1 MATQTQTPV
10 QPGSESKLYI
20 LQQGIVEDAPGGVP
34 AHLSFGILSTVPDPV
49 NPGDVTFALKAPTGF
64 VFTGWLSWAYHDVN
78 TLQAKGNLQTVQGTV
93 KDGGRTL
100 TFTHNP
106 YLSTNQEALGYAAQ
120 VTAIEGATP
129 GRYTD
134 GQLKVGAANPIK
146 LKGRVLDAN
155 ED

>member
-1 MATQTQTPV
+1 MATQIQAPV
-10 QPGSESKLYI
+10 QPGSENQLYI

-49 NPGDVTFALKAPTGF
+49 NPGDVTFTLKAPTGF

-78 TLQAKGNLQTVQGTV
+78 TLQAKGNLQTVQGTLR
-93 KDGGRTL
+93 DGGRTL

-106 YLSTNQEALGYAAQ
+106 SLSTNQEALGYAAQ
-120 VTAIEGATP
+120 VTAIDGATP
-129 GRYTD
+129 GRFAD

-146 LKGRVLDAN
+146 LKGRVLAAD

>member
-1 MATQTQTPV
+1 MATQTQAPV
-10 QPGSESKLYI
+10 EPGSENKLYI

-49 NPGDVTFALKAPTGF
+49 NPGDITISLKAPTGF
-64 VFTGWLSWAYHDVN
+64 AFTSWLSWAYHDVN
-78 TLQAKGNLQTVQGTV
+78 TLQAKGNMNTTQGTLG
-93 KDGGRTL
+93 DGGRTL
-100 TFTHNP
+100 TFTQNP
-106 YLSTNQEALGYAAQ
+106 YLASNQEALGYAAQ
-120 VTAIEGATP
+120 VTAVDGATP

-134 GQLKVGAANPIK
+134 GQLKVGAASPIK

>member
-10 QPGSESKLYI
+10 KEGSEKKLWI
-20 LQQGIVEDAPGGVP
+20 TQQGIVEDAPGGVP
-34 AHLSFGILSTVPDPV
+34 AHLSFGVLNTVPDPV

-64 VFTGWLSWAYHDVN
+64 AFTGWLSWAYHDVN
-78 TLQAKGNLQTVQGTV
+78 TLQAKGNLKTTQGTLGN
-93 KDGGRTL
+93 GGRTL

-106 YLSTNQEALGYAAQ
+106 SLSSNQECLGYAAQ
-120 VTAIEGATP
+120 VTAIDGASP

-134 GQLKVGAANPIK
+134 GELRVGTADPVK
-146 LKGRVLDAN
+146 LKGRVLDPD